1 MEIRKYG
8 SESASIVL
16 LEPIGDFDPARKE
29 YELIKRFTSKDFQL
43 ITVTVD
49 DWNRDLSP
57 WKAPAVFG
65 KDDFGDG
72 ASALLRK
79 MLPLCE
85 DPGKTY
91 ILGGYS
97 LAGLFA
103 LWAACRTDVFHGV
116 AAASP
121 SVWFPDFSQYI
132 REHELKTKAVYLS
145 LGDREEKTKNKTMS
159 TVGERIREIY
169 GLLNE
174 RGICCTL
181 EWNPGNHFQE
191 ADVRIAK
198 GFAWAMERVNENGG
212 RN

>member
-8 SESASIVL
+8 PESASIVL
-16 LEPIGDFDPARKE
+16 LEPIGDFDPAETE
-29 YELIKRFTSKDFQL
+29 YELIKRYTSKDFQL

-65 KDDFGDG
+65 KEDFGDG

-103 LWAACRTDVFHGV
+103 LWAACRTDVFQGI

-121 SVWFPDFSQYI
+121 SVWFPDFTQYV
-132 REHELKTKAVYLS
+132 REHELKSKAVYLS

-169 GLLNE
+169 GLLKN
-174 RGICCTL
+174 RGISYTL
-181 EWNPGNHFQE
+181 EWNQGNHFQE

-198 GFAWAMERVNENGG
+198 AFAWVMETI
-212 RN
+212 